1 MSNNDS
7 SNIFSLKPSYLFIG
21 TLLVGVLLITLTGY
35 IFPAGDNIRFNVI
48 SMIAIMSFYIY
59 FIYHNE
65 NDSISKEQKAD
76 SCYYLGFILTL
87 IAMINTLIELDVAK
101 FEAISNS
108 SAIFDSVVKDF
119 GVALITTIMGL
130 VARIIWLQLSSANAF
145 DGEETIRE
153 KLIAEAQELETQTQR
168 ITGAFTSLAAD
179 AERVAAPLSGN
190 LNNLSKTLDI
200 PSELSKTLHQIATN
214 ADELKVNLANLNT
227 QTKAIDLRYFD
238 ELSSKFSTL
247 NFMLERLIPIME
259 SNIENLNKTFEKN
272 SKSIEDYNKSLDS
285 LLDETKRTYSEVN
298 QSLRANAEYIKD
310 ELK

>member
-7 SNIFSLKPSYLFIG
+7 SNIFSLKPSYLFSG
-21 TLLVGVLLITLTGY
+21 TLLVGALLITLTGY

-48 SMIAIMSFYIY
+48 SMIAIMSFYIF

-87 IAMINTLIELDVAK
+87 IAMINTLIDLDVNNV
-101 FEAISNS
+101 ES
-108 SAIFDSVVKDF
+108 IFDSVVRDF
-119 GVALITTIMGL
+119 GVALITTIVGL

-214 ADELKVNLANLNT
+214 SDELKVNLANLNT

>member
-1 MSNNDS
+1 MSNNDTS
-7 SNIFSLKPSYLFIG
+7 SIFTLKPSYLFSG
-21 TLLVGVLLITLTGY
+21 TLLVGALLITLTGY

-87 IAMINTLIELDVAK
+87 IAMINTLIDLDVNNV
-101 FEAISNS
+101 ES
-108 SAIFDSVVKDF
+108 IFDSVVRDF
-119 GVALITTIMGL
+119 GVALITTIVGL

-214 ADELKVNLANLNT
+214 ADELKVNLANLNI

-238 ELSSKFSTL
+238 ELSSKFSEL
-247 NFMLERLIPIME
+247 NLMLERLIPIME

>member
-1 MSNNDS
+1 MSNNDTS
-7 SNIFSLKPSYLFIG
+7 SIFTLKPSYLFSG
-21 TLLVGVLLITLTGY
+21 TLLVGALLITLTGY

-48 SMIAIMSFYIY
+48 SMFAIMSFYIY

-87 IAMINTLIELDVAK
+87 IAMINTLIDLDVNNV
-101 FEAISNS
+101 ES
-108 SAIFDSVVKDF
+108 IFDSVVRDF
-119 GVALITTIMGL
+119 GVALITTIVGL

-214 ADELKVNLANLNT
+214 ADELKVNLANLNI

-238 ELSSKFSTL
+238 ELSSKFSALTL
-247 NFMLERLIPIME
+247 MLERLTPIME

-272 SKSIEDYNKSLDS
+272 SKSIQDYNKSLDS
-285 LLDETKRTYSEVN
+285 LLNETKKTYSEVN